1 MKADDVTM
9 GDLPG
14 HHQHHLH
21 SHNKRFDLRLLY
33 SRFDPDTKQRNHLF
47 DHLHM
52 TFSFFLVY
60 TAFSAIQNLESTI
73 NHQEGLGSASL
84 AVLYLVLC
92 AACFLAPL
100 IVSWLGSKYS
110 IVLAFVFQ
118 CLFVA
123 ANIKPTWYTLIP
135 ASALLGFGAA
145 FLWAAEGSYLT
156 WCALSYARMRGETDE
171 KSTQGLFNGIFF
183 GIFQMTQIIGNLLSS
198 LVLGSSV
205 GPSESTQTT
214 LFVVFLCTAA
224 AGTALSA
231 LLRPQTTTT
240 NDDTNSTGR
249 LLDEEHSS
257 SINSSGSS
265 RPNVKEQLLSTVKLM
280 RKPKMFMLLPIFY
293 YCGLEQAFAW
303 GDFTSNVIAPSV
315 GKQNIGFVMATF
327 GAADVLGSLISGR
340 VSDRIG
346 RLPIISIAALM
357 QFSIAITLAMYTPPS
372 NAFGPLIAMAV
383 VWGFADGIWNT
394 LLNAML
400 GAMFT
405 KHTAPAF
412 SNLKLF
418 QSAAV
423 SAAFFYGPHVEF
435 GTKLSIVSGSL
446 VFGMIC
452 LFVAS
457 LLNRPKH
464 KRDSPSTD

>member
-1 MKADDVTM
+1 
-9 GDLPG
+9 
-14 HHQHHLH
+14 
-21 SHNKRFDLRLLY
+21 
-33 SRFDPDTKQRNHLF
+33 
-47 DHLHM
+47 M

-60 TAFSAIQNLESTI
+60 TAFSAIQNLESTL

-92 AACFLAPL
+92 AACFVAPL
-100 IVSWLGSKYS
+100 IVSWIGSKWS

-123 ANIKPTWYTLIP
+123 ANIKPSWYTLIP

-198 LVLGSSV
+198 LVLGSST

-224 AGTALSA
+224 AGTALSCF
-231 LLRPQTTTT
+231 LRPQTTTEVA
-240 NDDTNSTGR
+240 
-249 LLDEEHSS
+249 LLSEDMS
-257 SINSSGSS
+257 NMSSGETTTKGETSG

-280 RKPKMFMLLPIFY
+280 RKPKMFLLLPIFY
-293 YCGLEQAFAW
+293 YCGLEQGFAW

-327 GAADVLGSLISGR
+327 GAADVLGSLLSGR
-340 VSDRIG
+340 ISDK
-346 RLPIISIAALM
+346 
-357 QFSIAITLAMYTPPS
+357 Y
-372 NAFGPLIAMAV
+372 
-383 VWGFADGIWNT
+383 
-394 LLNAML
+394 
-400 GAMFT
+400 
-405 KHTAPAF
+405 
-412 SNLKLF
+412 
-418 QSAAV
+418 
-423 SAAFFYGPHVEF
+423 
-435 GTKLSIVSGSL
+435 
-446 VFGMIC
+446 
-452 LFVAS
+452 
-457 LLNRPKH
+457 
-464 KRDSPSTD
+464 